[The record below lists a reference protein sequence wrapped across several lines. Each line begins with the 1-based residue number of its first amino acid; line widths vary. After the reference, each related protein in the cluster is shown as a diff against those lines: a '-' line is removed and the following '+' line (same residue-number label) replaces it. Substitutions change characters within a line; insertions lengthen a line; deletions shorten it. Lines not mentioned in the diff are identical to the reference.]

1 MCVYF
6 RVQIWMTISTRDK
19 RLQFEAIVDLGVDH
33 WCLILSW
40 AGRQAA
46 LDGRDSARIGNFGQR
61 ASICPEENP
70 VEGSELMPLVRV
82 LVLSPSPVDTLTIRC
97 YL

>member
-1 MCVYF
+1 MYPGIP
-6 RVQIWMTISTRDK
+6 IWMSISTRDN

-33 WCLILSW
+33 WCSILSW

-46 LDGRDSARIGNFGQR
+46 LDDRDSARIENFGQR

-70 VEGSELMPLVRV
+70 VEGSELMPLIRV
-82 LVLSPSPVDTLTIRC
+82 LALSQSPADTLTIRC

>member
-1 MCVYF
+1 M
-6 RVQIWMTISTRDK
+6 IISTRDN

-33 WCLILSW
+33 WCSILGW

-46 LDGRDSARIGNFGQR
+46 LDDRDSARIENFGQR
-61 ASICPEENP
+61 ASICPEKNP
-70 VEGSELMPLVRV
+70 VEGSELMPLGGAF
-82 LVLSPSPVDTLTIRC
+82 VLSPSPVDTPTIRC